1 MTNWIKINDFCLTFF
16 TFQKEKEMWKRGK
29 SLNRA
34 DFKTFLIY
42 PSAAESYTTDEARQN
57 LILES
62 SGKLGVF
69 LKKIGGAAITQWIR
83 LRLPSCHPGY
93 DSQAH
98 HLCFYHL

>member
-42 PSAAESYTTDEARQN
+42 PSAAESYTTDEVRQN
-57 LILES
+57 LILNQS
-62 SGKLGVF
+62 KRFCNS
-69 LKKIGGAAITQWIR
+69 KKKNER
-83 LRLPSCHPGY
+83 FKYRY
-93 DSQAH
+93 N
-98 HLCFYHL
+98 LCNI